1 MSMRSRRFALE
12 ERMSLSINGRNVIAC
27 PGDTVLTALLLEN
40 EYLLAGTRSRP
51 RGAFCNMGVCFDCVV
66 EVAGERSDEWRP
78 VRACQTPAEQGLQI
92 RTIIEG

>member
-1 MSMRSRRFALE
+1 MSV
-12 ERMSLSINGRNVIAC
+12 SINGRKVNAC
-27 PGDTVLTALLLEN
+27 PGDTVLTVLLLEN

-66 EVAGERSDEWRP
+66 EVASEQSDEWRP

-92 RTIIEG
+92 RTIIEGGPA